1 MNVVQRIKK
10 YLDLKNITN
19 QAFEKEVGY
28 SNGAFAS
35 QLKANRNIGSD
46 KLENILISY
55 PDINPDWLLTGNGT
69 MLLSEQ
75 EASRAPQG
83 SIKGVPFYNLPVS
96 AGHSTLD
103 IIGATHPEGYISNLP
118 GADIAEAILPVTGMS
133 MLPEIMPG
141 ALIGVRL
148 VHNWESLNTERI
160 YMIITQ
166 EDRMIKRIE
175 HDRENDDAIWCISPN
190 YQKFKVYK
198 SQIIEIHRVCF
209 VYNTI

>member
-1 MNVVQRIKK
+1 MIPTRIKE
-10 YLDLKNITN
+10 YIDYKNITI
-19 QAFEKEVGY
+19 AEFERNVGM
-28 SNGAFAS
+28 SNATFSKALKNNGA
-35 QLKANRNIGSD
+35 IGSD
-46 KLENILISY
+46 KIENIIKVYS
-55 PDINPDWLLTGNGT
+55 DINLEWLMTGNGT

-75 EASRAPQG
+75 EASQELQG
-83 SIKGVPFYNLPVS
+83 GIKGVPFYNLPVS

-103 IIGATHPEGYISNLP
+103 IIGATHPEGYINNLP

-175 HDRENDDAIWCISPN
+175 HDRENDDAIWCVSPN